1 MKDSHPLKTISL
13 SLGVLTLLSV
23 GFLLLWDVAP
33 NVFPARA
40 HDVLGALPLTLIAIT
55 YLIYQTVQKPRTGE
69 LLKAVLLATAFIL
82 WAANQFWP
90 ESSRATLFN
99 DLAIALFVLD
109 VFLIVVSGAKTPSS
123 G

>member
-1 MKDSHPLKTISL
+1 MKDSLPLKTISL

-90 ESSRATLFN
+90 ESSQATLFN

-109 VFLIVVSGAKTPSS
+109 LFLIVVSRTKTSS
-123 G
+123 SA